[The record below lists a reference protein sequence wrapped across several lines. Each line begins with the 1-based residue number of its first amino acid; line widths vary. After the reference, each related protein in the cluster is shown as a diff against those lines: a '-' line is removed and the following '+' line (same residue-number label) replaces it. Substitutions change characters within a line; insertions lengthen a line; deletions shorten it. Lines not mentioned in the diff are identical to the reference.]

1 MALNNGSDIRFV
13 TQRAHTREYAKI
25 KPSLVPSGP
34 PPTHLIRL
42 LKTGLGPLLWPGQ
55 RGIALIPPVK
65 GGDDKVVQS
74 ERARWLL
81 LHSTL
86 YTRTLRYT
94 HTIHYRHAD
103 ETEVTTTTAT
113 SSIMPSV
120 KWRFGLA
127 ADSSSNTALTMP
139 GLNSFEESP

>member
-113 SSIMPSV
+113 GGREQQQAWCLRLDVDLLGGTVILLKELVP
-120 KWRFGLA
+120 
-127 ADSSSNTALTMP
+127 P
-139 GLNSFEESP
+139 